1 VQLVG
6 GHNVR
11 AIHAPARIISVHDAI
26 TEPLQF
32 TSGRGRSRLVMYTV
46 LYMPSTRTQIY
57 LTDDLRRR
65 LDARG
70 RRTGAPMAR
79 LIREA
84 VEAYLA
90 DDSAEIEAALD
101 ETFGAMPELELPNRD
116 EWDRGADPG

>member
-1 VQLVG
+1 
-6 GHNVR
+6 
-11 AIHAPARIISVHDAI
+11 
-26 TEPLQF
+26 
-32 TSGRGRSRLVMYTV
+32 MYAV

>member
-1 VQLVG
+1 MLY
-6 GHNVR
+6 
-11 AIHAPARIISVHDAI
+11 A
-26 TEPLQF
+26 
-32 TSGRGRSRLVMYTV
+32 V

-84 VEAYLA
+84 VEVYLA
-90 DDSAEIEAALD
+90 DDTAEVDAAL
-101 ETFGAMPELELPNRD
+101 EEAFGAMPDLEMPNRD